1 MLARLR
7 IGPKL
12 LLAPGAVLALLLL
25 LSCVAYYA
33 MVRQNDSLE
42 SIVGQR
48 AASMRAASSLAA
60 QSQKAHADI
69 YRLLSWMGGS
79 FPVARTE
86 PLRQDILAQH
96 RRIAAGLESLG
107 KMTLTEAEDR
117 HVEQAGAAQQ
127 RYAEA
132 VREVIELAPLDGSI
146 GANAM
151 QKAESA
157 FALVAQRLADL
168 GMLEEALSREASSS
182 AKADFRMISVLMPA
196 VVLLAIGLSLA
207 ITFAVRRI
215 LLDEIRG
222 IGRAASG
229 LASGDLTLR
238 AHLDHDYGGDE
249 IADTSRQLD
258 ASIRNLNG
266 TLRSILESARLIGA
280 ASRDIKLGSLSLGSR
295 AVFRASALAHT
306 EGALR
311 ELAADVKLGADQA
324 RAANRLAAGAG
335 EAAHEGSDVVERL
348 VATLEG
354 SRRGAQRV
362 VEIVDGLD
370 LAASETGTLALNAAL
385 DAARA
390 NVDAGMDAGMDSC
403 AQSPAM
409 AEVAGEVRALA
420 RRVAAASREIRAVAA
435 QSLAE
440 IDGGAAWALHAGSS
454 MERIAGTVR
463 EVEALAGRIGAAGE
477 GQATHLADVGQ
488 AIVQMDQVTRQNC
501 TLVEEAASAA
511 RTLQMQALAL
521 SRTVA
526 GFRLEEEGARAA
538 APQAQDAG
546 RKDDGGVP
554 LPKPFDPARE
564 RRGANRERRRHQ
576 ASHLRLASSRK

>member
-1 MLARLR
+1 MTTPPANRLPGLSMLARLR

-12 LLAPGAVLALLLL
+12 LLAPGTVLLLLLL
-25 LSCVAYYA
+25 LSCAAYYA
-33 MVRQNDSLE
+33 LARQNASLE
-42 SIVGQR
+42 AIVGQR
-48 AASMRAASSLAA
+48 AASMRAASNLAA

-96 RRIAAGLESLG
+96 GRIDAGLAALARH
-107 KMTLTEAEDR
+107 TLTEAEDR
-117 HVEQAGAAQQ
+117 HVEQAALAQR
-127 RYAEA
+127 RYAQA

-146 GANAM
+146 SANAM

-168 GMLEEALSREASSS
+168 GALEEALSREASSS

-196 VVLLAIGLSLA
+196 VLLLAIGLSLA

-215 LLDEIRG
+215 LLDEIRA
-222 IGRAASG
+222 IGLAASG
-229 LASGDLTLR
+229 LASGDLTVR
-238 AHLDHDYGGDE
+238 QGVDHDYGGDE

-266 TLRSILESARLIGA
+266 TLRVVLESARLIGA

-306 EGALR
+306 ESALR
-311 ELAADVKLGADQA
+311 ELAAGFKP
-324 RAANRLAAGAG
+324 G
-335 EAAHEGSDVVERL
+335 E
-348 VATLEG
+348 
-354 SRRGAQRV
+354 
-362 VEIVDGLD
+362 
-370 LAASETGTLALNAAL
+370 
-385 DAARA
+385 
-390 NVDAGMDAGMDSC
+390 
-403 AQSPAM
+403 
-409 AEVAGEVRALA
+409 
-420 RRVAAASREIRAVAA
+420 
-435 QSLAE
+435 
-440 IDGGAAWALHAGSS
+440 
-454 MERIAGTVR
+454 
-463 EVEALAGRIGAAGE
+463 AGE
-477 GQATHLADVGQ
+477 GQASQLEDVGQ

-511 RTLQMQALAL
+511 RILQMQALVL

-526 GFRLEEEGARAA
+526 GFRLDEEGEAPAA
-538 APQAQDAG
+538 APVQDAG
-546 RKDDGGVP
+546 KGDAGRSDGGD
-554 LPKPFDPARE
+554 DPARE
-564 RRGANRERRRHQ
+564 RRGASRERRRHQ